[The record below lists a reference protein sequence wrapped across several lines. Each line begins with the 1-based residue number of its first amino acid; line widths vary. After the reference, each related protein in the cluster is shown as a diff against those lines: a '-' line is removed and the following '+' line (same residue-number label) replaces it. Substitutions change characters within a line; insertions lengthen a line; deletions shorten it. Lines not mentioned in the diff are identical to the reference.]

1 MRRIALRAA
10 TDEELKAY
18 YYFYACWDF
27 DLVEDILD
35 EFEDTVVEISRVFE
49 ELKKAVA
56 DFVDGCSEIFAE
68 LKENGTTLRRRQ
80 RIGFSDPEDYIDK
93 MKEVFEREYEKLL
106 KK

>member
-1 MRRIALRAA
+1 M
-10 TDEELKAY
+10 
-18 YYFYACWDF
+18 
-27 DLVEDILD
+27 EDILD

-68 LKENGTTLRRRQ
+68 LKAEWNDFTAGVSES
-80 RIGFSDPEDYIDK
+80 GFSDPEDYIDK